1 MAKVLVIDDSRLIA
15 HVAKTILANRGHEV
29 ILAQDGLTGL
39 GAARSEEPDMILL
52 DLIMPVM
59 DGYDVCQRLKERDS
73 TKEIPIIM
81 LTSKAEPSDKVKGL
95 EMGASDYVTK
105 PFDEG
110 ELVARVNNELE
121 KKELREA
128 LQEKNR
134 QLQEMAERDGLTG
147 LYNHRYFH
155 EQLSKD
161 FKRARRYHESL
172 SCVLLDIDYFKKF
185 NDTHGHQTGDL
196 LLSTLGRIIEDSI
209 RDSDLAARY
218 GGEEFALILYH
229 TDGPGAYHVAER
241 LRQMVENH
249 EVHDKGKVL
258 HVTISLGV
266 AAFPHE
272 QIRDSGEM
280 VECADQALYKAK
292 KNGRNRVEAHGIENI
307 ELKIGDR
314 KEIRNRSSIAV

>member
-110 ELVARVNNELE
+110 ELIARVNLQ
-121 KKELREA
+121 LR
-128 LQEKNR
+128 LK
-134 QLQEMAERDGLTG
+134 
-147 LYNHRYFH
+147 

-161 FKRARRYHESL
+161 FLRARRYHESL
-172 SCVLLDIDYFKKF
+172 SCVLIDIDYFKKF
-185 NDTHGHQTGDL
+185 NDTHGHQAGDV

-229 TDGPGAYHVAER
+229 TNGPGAYHVAER

-272 QIRDSGEM
+272 QIRDSREM

-292 KNGRNRVEAHGIENI
+292 ENGRNRVEAHGIENL
-307 ELKIGDR
+307 ELKIDDR
-314 KEIRNRSSIAV
+314 KEIRNRSSITV